1 MISVYVKK
9 FNPIPDSDWSDGET
23 ETLLFSIPNQNGN
36 IRPFLTATVNNEMG
50 NAGSFEFSLDPKNIW
65 YNIWR
70 HMRTLVRVE
79 YDGDNIFYGRVLT
92 IDRDMFRSR
101 TIHCEGAFTF
111 FMDSVF
117 QGEKNGFTITL
128 HEYLQKLIDAHNE
141 CMTDAPEK
149 KIYLGEVPGFY
160 SAGIDDVQKITDDTQ
175 KFGAFTDFKKVKD
188 CLEET
193 LRDYGGYMRVR
204 YNSTDGKLYLD
215 WLKMY
220 FNTKVSD
227 QVLSVNSNV
236 VDLSDTVEVDNIFTH
251 VIPLGKDGKSI
262 DGTGGE
268 GASGGGN
275 GNRHTITLISEGEG
289 FETYGFVKSSTKVA
303 AKGATIT
310 ITASPKDGYA
320 FNTWTVLE
328 GEVTLANAAS
338 PNTSFEMGTADVIIS
353 ANFKK
358 GQSGGLDPDCYLL
371 SISTGQNGTVSAT
384 EGPQIAVGTRV
395 YLKAT
400 PNPGYR
406 LVGYS
411 SAQVTVSNSSFVMP
425 AKNVTVT
432 ATFEAST

>member
-79 YDGDNIFYGRVLT
+79 YDGDTIFYGRVLT
-92 IDRDMFRSR
+92 IDRDMFRIR

-111 FMDSVF
+111 FMDSIF

-160 SAGIDDVQKITDDTQ
+160 SARIDDIQKITDDTQ

-193 LRDYGGYMRVR
+193 LRDYGGYMKVR

-262 DGTGGE
+262 DGTGGT
-268 GASGGGN
+268 SPGGGT
-275 GNRHTITLISEGEG
+275 GTGKTHQITIRISGHG
-289 FETYGFVKSSTKVA
+289 DAWVNVDKII
-303 AKGATIT
+303 KGATVELKYKPDDGYKLQGFTSDDVTIERNKFVMPDNDVT
-310 ITASPKDGYA
+310 ITATFVKG
-320 FNTWTVLE
+320 E
-328 GEVTLANAAS
+328 G
-338 PNTSFEMGTADVIIS
+338 GI
-353 ANFKK
+353 
-358 GQSGGLDPDCYLL
+358 DPDCYLV
-371 SISTGQNGTVSAT
+371 SYNIIGNGYVTAT
-384 EGPQIAVGTRV
+384 AGPQVEWGASVRLT
-395 YLKAT
+395 AH
-400 PNPGYR
+400 PDPGCEF
-406 LVGYS
+406 VSYS
-411 SAQVTVSNSSFVMP
+411 SPDVTISSNSFIMP
-425 AKNVTVT
+425 DKNVTIT
-432 ATFEAST
+432 ATFRGGD